1 MKTKFLGVFA
11 GLISVLLLA
20 ACGAGGVKIPDLS
33 GTDLASAK
41 TLVTNL
47 GLVATVTEQ
56 YSDDVETGLVIKTK
70 PPAGTTVD
78 QSSKLK
84 IIISKGPKIIT
95 SKDSQISW
103 TNVSYYGSDDW
114 NFSSPYI
121 EDGNLKINCTDVK
134 LAASVN
140 WREDQTNGYGYGLA
154 SITDT
159 FDKSIPLKLLWDKK
173 YVSYGQKQDLK
184 IVIPVTDLDVKKPTT
199 LFLKLYGEINGDDS
213 AVYLTFNIT
222 W

>member
-1 MKTKFLGVFA
+1 MKTKFLGVFT

-33 GTDLASAK
+33 GTDLDSAK

-56 YSDDVETGLVIKTK
+56 YSDEVETGLVMKTN

-84 IIISKGPKIIT
+84 IIISKGPKMIT

-114 NFSSPYI
+114 NFSSPFI
-121 EDGNLKINCTDVK
+121 EDGKLKINCNDVK
-134 LAASVN
+134 LAASIN
-140 WREDQTNGYGYGLA
+140 WREDQDNGYGYGLA

-159 FDKSIPLKLLWDKK
+159 FDKSIPLKLLWDRK
-173 YVSYGQKQDLK
+173 YVSYGQKQDLE

-199 LFLKLYGEINGDDS
+199 LYLKLYGEINGDDDT
-213 AVYLTFNIT
+213 VYLTFNIT